1 MQFTL
6 KMKLNCHDQSD
17 RVRYVTKSNKDK
29 DVIKHISLVYTET
42 KTIGNYSIGYD
53 LWWKL
58 EKKMTWLIV

>member
-53 LWWKL
+53 L
-58 EKKMTWLIV
+58 